1 LIENLNNHLIEV
13 FVNKFNDLH
22 AKALQKTIAL
32 IAGLLGF
39 VIVLL
44 FLLALQ
50 INGFF
55 KYSEKKEAVSIINT
69 PFKKQKP
76 VWNLIS
82 IDAAI
87 HEKDPELI
95 KYGRDLIANTAV
107 YLGPKGKIA
116 KQTNGMNCQ
125 NCHLDA
131 GSKVWGNNYGGVAAT
146 YPKFRERSG
155 TKETII
161 KRVNDCIERS
171 LNGKGLDSTSK
182 EMRAMV
188 AYITFLGKFVPKD
201 SIPNGTGI
209 WKLKFMNRAADPVK
223 GQIAYENK
231 CTVCHGKNGQ
241 GIKNADGVAY
251 TYPPL
256 WGEYSYNTGAGL
268 YRLSRF
274 AGYIKT
280 NMPLG
285 ASYEKPQLTDEQAWD
300 IAAYVNSQPRPI
312 KDLSKDWPKITG
324 KPVDHP
330 FGPYTDGFSEEQH
343 KFGPFKPI
351 DDFKKSQKLKTGS
364 SK

>member
-1 LIENLNNHLIEV
+1 MKKIDESI
-13 FVNKFNDLH
+13 KFT
-22 AKALQKTIAL
+22 LQKTIRL
-32 IAGLLGF
+32 IAGLLCF
-39 VIVLL
+39 VVFLL
-44 FLLALQ
+44 FILVFD
-50 INGFF
+50 INGLFIF
-55 KYSEKKEAVSIINT
+55 PEKEESILSNKT
-69 PFKKQKP
+69 PYKKQKP
-76 VWNLIS
+76 VWDLIS
-82 IDAAI
+82 INAAI

-125 NCHLDA
+125 NCHLEA

-155 TKETII
+155 TKETIV

-171 LNGKGLDSTSK
+171 LNGRSLDSTSH

-209 WKLKFMNRAADPVK
+209 WKLKYMNRAADPVK
-223 GQIAYENK
+223 GEVAYAQK
-231 CTVCHGKNGQ
+231 YTVCHGQNGQ
-241 GIKNADGVAY
+241 GIKNADGIAY

-256 WGEYSYNTGAGL
+256 WGEHSYNTGAGL

-285 ASYEKPQLTDEQAWD
+285 ATYQKPQLTDEQAWE
-300 IAAYVNSQPRPI
+300 IAAYVNSQPRPT
-312 KDLSKDWPKITG
+312 KDLSKDWPKIAG

-330 FGPYTDGFSEEQH
+330 FGPYADAFSEQQH

-351 DDFKKSQKLKTGS
+351 DEFKKNQKIKKVSLN
-364 SK
+364 